1 MAAYKDQKLTNDTVI
16 LDGNEFD
23 YCEFDNCKMVYRG
36 GELPRL
42 QHCQFT
48 RCTWH
53 LEDAAQR
60 SVLFLRS
67 IYHSGPGGMELVEGT
82 LKFIRAK

>member
-1 MAAYKDQKLTNDTVI
+1 M
-16 LDGNEFD
+16 
-23 YCEFDNCKMVYRG
+23 
-36 GELPRL
+36 PRL
-42 QHCQFT
+42 QHCHFV

-67 IYHSGPGGMELVEGT
+67 VYHSGPGGRELVEET
-82 LKFIRAK
+82 LRHIRMRL